1 MAAHTRLRLDI
12 QTQPDDTTCGPTC
25 LHAVYRFYGDA
36 VSLQDVIDTAPVI
49 PGEEVAAA
57 NGPTGA
63 LGAEDQ
69 AGGAVASRGTLAVML
84 GCHALRRGYR
94 ARLYT
99 FNLNVFDPTW
109 FPAGSDRP
117 ADAERLRVKLRAQLA
132 AKEPSDPRLAL
143 ATESYIE
150 FLDRGGEV
158 WLRDLSSNLLSKF
171 LRKGRPVLT
180 GLSATYLYR
189 CAREWGPNDDYD
201 DIRGEPAGHFVV
213 LCGYDAD
220 SRCVQVA
227 DPMRDNPAYNSLVY
241 DVPIARLVAAIM
253 LGVLTYD
260 ANLLV
265 IEPPETGES
274 GRKGARA
281 QVNGTPGAGT
291 AEADSSA
298 SVGGSA

>member
-1 MAAHTRLRLDI
+1 MAEHTRLRLDI

-36 VSLQDVIDTAPVI
+36 VSLQDVIDTAPII
-49 PGEEVAAA
+49 PGE
-57 NGPTGA
+57 GG
-63 LGAEDQ
+63 
-69 AGGAVASRGTLAVML
+69 AGGEEGGQGSRGTLAVML

-94 ARLYT
+94 ARLFT
-99 FNLNVFDPTW
+99 FNLNLFDPTW
-109 FPAGSDRP
+109 FPGASDRP
-117 ADAERLRVKLRAQLA
+117 GNAETLRSKLRSQLA
-132 AKEPSDPRLAL
+132 AKAPGDPRLAL

-150 FLDRGGEV
+150 FLDRGGEI
-158 WLRDLSSNLLSKF
+158 WLRDLSSGLLSKF

-189 CAREWGPNDDYD
+189 CAREYGPRDDYD
-201 DIRGEPAGHFVV
+201 DIRGEPAGHFVI

-227 DPMRDNPAYNSLVY
+227 DPMRDNPAFKSLVY

-265 IEPPETGES
+265 IEPPEPAEPPRKRAKARTRASGAPATSDGAPPSES
-274 GRKGARA
+274 
-281 QVNGTPGAGT
+281 PGAG
-291 AEADSSA
+291 
-298 SVGGSA
+298 GGG

>member
-1 MAAHTRLRLDI
+1 MSSPTRLSLDI

-36 VSLQDVIDTAPVI
+36 VSLQDVTDTAPII
-49 PGEEVAAA
+49 PGEE
-57 NGPTGA
+57 G
-63 LGAEDQ
+63 
-69 AGGAVASRGTLAVML
+69 SRGTLAVML

-109 FPAGSDRP
+109 FPATSDRP
-117 ADAERLRVKLRAQLA
+117 GNSELLHAKLRAQLA
-132 AKEPSDPRLAL
+132 AKAPGDPRMVLA
-143 ATESYIE
+143 AHSYIE
-150 FLDRGGEV
+150 FLDRGGQI
-158 WLRDLSSNLLSKF
+158 WLRDLSSSLISKF

-189 CAREWGPNDDYD
+189 CAREFGPNDDYD

-220 SRCVQVA
+220 SRSVQVA
-227 DPMRDNPAYNSLVY
+227 DPMRDNPAFKSLVY
-241 DVPIARLVAAIM
+241 DVPIARLVGAIM

-265 IEPPETGES
+265 IEPPEPAGDDKAARGQMEASAEGE
-274 GRKGARA
+274 
-281 QVNGTPGAGT
+281 GAG
-291 AEADSSA
+291 
-298 SVGGSA
+298 